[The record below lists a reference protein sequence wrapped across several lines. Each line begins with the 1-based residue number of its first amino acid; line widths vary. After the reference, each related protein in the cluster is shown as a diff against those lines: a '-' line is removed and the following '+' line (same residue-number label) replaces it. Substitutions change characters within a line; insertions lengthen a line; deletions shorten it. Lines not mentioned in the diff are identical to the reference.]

1 MILQFTVV
9 VIVVALLAAFICLG
23 FAIAKRGPND
33 YQLAALAL
41 LELLLIAQAVIG
53 VVAPF
58 VGNAPTGNP
67 VEFWAYAIAA
77 ILIPVLAVFWA
88 LRERDRW
95 SSVVMGVAPLAIAVM
110 LWRMQLIWTAQ
121 AG

>member
-1 MILQFTVV
+1 MILPFTIV
-9 VIVVALLAAFICLG
+9 VIVVALLAALVCLG

-33 YQLAALAL
+33 YQLGALAL
-41 LELLLIAQAVIG
+41 LELLLIAQAVIAI
-53 VVAPF
+53 VAPF
-58 VGNAPTGNP
+58 VGNPPTGNP
-67 VEFWAYAIAA
+67 VEFGAYALAA

-95 SSVVMGVAPLAIAVM
+95 SSVVLGVAALAIAVM
-110 LWRMQLIWTAQ
+110 LWRMQLIWTVQ